1 MFGIC
6 QTRRWKPLIP
16 APPKNKKKIKKEGK
30 KSESVRVCRGRRGS
44 FKSIPR
50 RSDGI
55 PRSASRAGYYIQIFD
70 FTGALGATSMR
81 GSAIPSSISV
91 LRPRV
96 PHRLPP
102 HGGTMAA
109 AAATSNGPAAERVGR
124 RDGELQCGSECDC
137 ASK

>member
-1 MFGIC
+1 
-6 QTRRWKPLIP
+6 
-16 APPKNKKKIKKEGK
+16 
-30 KSESVRVCRGRRGS
+30 
-44 FKSIPR
+44 
-50 RSDGI
+50 
-55 PRSASRAGYYIQIFD
+55 
-70 FTGALGATSMR
+70 MR

-137 ASK
+137 ASKQKLKWGERREKKQKKTLKLIIRPQDEEGGGGGERKEMSTRYHRLL